1 MANEDTVYK
10 DQSALMIRLNT
21 KVDLTDATIM
31 KIKYKKPGGTTG
43 EWNASK
49 DTTYEERIDGSD
61 VYVRIYYNIPDD
73 TVIDE
78 SGIWTFWSHVTFAG
92 GRAAPGNPFQKHFQI
107 EGS

>member
-10 DQSALMIRLNT
+10 DQSALMIRLDT
-21 KVDLTDATIM
+21 QVDLTDATIM

-49 DTTYEERIDGSD
+49 DTTYTT
-61 VYVRIYYNIPDD
+61 RIYYNIPDD

-78 SGIWTFWSHVTFAG
+78 SGMWTFWSFVTFAG
-92 GRAAPGNPFQKHFQI
+92 GRAAPGNPFQKYFNI
-107 EGS
+107 EGR